1 MKYAAFTLIL
11 PEFTFEEQAALCRD
25 LGYDALELR
34 VRDADPQDRDQPF
47 SFWGRHRD
55 PIGPSTITAETPRL
69 LRTAAGAGVSICGLA
84 PSTSVMDPDGF
95 APMAAAAEALGA
107 PLVRVTAPSWDGT
120 ELFEPLFDRA
130 IAGLE
135 AIEAVARRHGV
146 KAAIEIH
153 MGTIA
158 PSASAVRRLLEGFDP
173 EAVGAILDPGNMIH
187 EGYESWSLA
196 AAVLGPYLAHVHVK
210 NARWVLTDKP
220 AGGPWRWAPKPAP
233 LREGAADWRE
243 ILRVLRQSGYEGFL
257 TVEDATDQPA
267 RATLEDALA
276 FLKSLAAEAA

>member
-1 MKYAAFTLIL
+1 MKYAAFSLIL
-11 PEFTFEEQAALCRD
+11 PELTLEEQVALCRD

-34 VRDADPQDRDQPF
+34 VRDMTPQDRDQPY

-55 PIGPSTITAETPRL
+55 PIGPSNLTAEIPRL
-69 LRTAAGAGVSICGLA
+69 LRTTAGAGVALCALA
-84 PSTSVMDPDGF
+84 PYTGITDPDAF

-107 PLVRVTAPSWDGT
+107 PLIRVTAPAWDGT

-135 AIEAVARRHGV
+135 SIETIARRHGV
-146 KAAIEIH
+146 KAVIEIH

-196 AAVLGPYLAHVHVK
+196 AAILGPYLAHVHVK

-220 AGGPWRWAPKPAP
+220 AGGPWRWAPKPAT

-243 ILRVLRQSGYEGFL
+243 ILRVLHQAGYEGTL
-257 TVEDATDQPA
+257 TVEDATDQPT
-267 RATLEDALA
+267 RAKLEDALA
-276 FLKSLAAEAA
+276 FLQTLEPDPA